1 MAKSE
6 TVMLIYIFVI
16 PADQKEIYEQRSK
29 QKERKTRQIHMQQ
42 VCEPEKKYL
51 ATVERNKER
60 GVLEN
65 LRISKYFARTKED
78 RDIVA
83 FFYLSQMLNK
93 WREGVE
99 EVILLLVLLL
109 LRGRGDVVLIGNSEP
124 VLGLIEDVQDNLDN
138 ECDVVVS

>member
-1 MAKSE
+1 
-6 TVMLIYIFVI
+6 
-16 PADQKEIYEQRSK
+16 
-29 QKERKTRQIHMQQ
+29 
-42 VCEPEKKYL
+42 
-51 ATVERNKER
+51 
-60 GVLEN
+60 
-65 LRISKYFARTKED
+65 
-78 RDIVA
+78 
-83 FFYLSQMLNK
+83 MLNK

>member
-1 MAKSE
+1 MW
-6 TVMLIYIFVI
+6 
-16 PADQKEIYEQRSK
+16 P
-29 QKERKTRQIHMQQ
+29 
-42 VCEPEKKYL
+42 
-51 ATVERNKER
+51 
-60 GVLEN
+60 
-65 LRISKYFARTKED
+65 
-78 RDIVA
+78 

-93 WREGVE
+93 WREGAE